1 MATGKRDDPYAAF
14 NFLITIDGIAGI
26 VAGFQEV
33 TGVNTETQVI
43 EYRTGAMDITV
54 IKLPGLKTFGD
65 ITLKRGFTASHDLWN
80 WRKTVLDGK
89 TERHTGAIVL
99 LNEARDPAL
108 TWNFKEAWP
117 RRFEGPAFNAKTN
130 EVAIETL
137 VIACEGVELE

>member
-14 NFLITIDGIAGI
+14 NFLVTIDGIAGI
-26 VAGFQEV
+26 VAGFSEV
-33 TGVNTETQVI
+33 TGLNTETDVI

-54 IKLPGLKTFGD
+54 TKLPGLKKFGN
-65 ITLKRGFTASHDLWN
+65 ITLKRGFTASHDLWL

-99 LNEARDPAL
+99 LNEARERAL
-108 TWNFKEAWP
+108 AWTFKEAWP

-137 VIACEGVELE
+137 ELVAEGVDLE